1 MKHGSDISLQLKDAI
16 IIHQNLPKRVVANHQ
31 HDWHEII
38 IPLAG
43 TIKVS
48 CHQHSP
54 LTARRGEMVL
64 IPSFLAHSY
73 EIKGGD
79 AEQVILLF
87 RPEWINFTVDKI
99 SLLQQSVLIAELCI
113 FMLIDINDHDREAT
127 PRDLTPITLTLRAAL
142 ERSLAVA
149 KINLPLTELR
159 PKIRDERLRKAVS
172 YLEDHFATENV
183 LEHAAKQGAVS
194 SRTLSRLFKADLG
207 LSAGEMLRLIRIAHA
222 KKLLLAGH
230 YSITEV
236 ALDSGYSAMSQFI
249 SNFKAA
255 TGTLP
260 SQYRKK

>member
-1 MKHGSDISLQLKDAI
+1 MKHCSDLSLELNDVI
-16 IIHQNLPKRVVANHQ
+16 IVHQNLPKRVVAKHH

-38 IPLAG
+38 LPLAG

-48 CHQHSP
+48 CDQQP
-54 LTARRGEMVL
+54 PVTARRGEMVL
-64 IPSFLAHSY
+64 IPAFVEHAY

-87 RPEWINFTVDKI
+87 RPGWVDRAIERITV
-99 SLLQQSVLIAELCI
+99 LQQTVLIAELCI
-113 FMLIDINDHDREAT
+113 FLMIDMDGGDKET
-127 PRDLTPITLTLRAAL
+127 EQRDLAPVTLTLKAAL

-149 KINLPLTELR
+149 KINTPLTELR
-159 PKIRDERLRKAVS
+159 LKIRDDRLRKAVG
-172 YLEDHFATENV
+172 YLEEHFASEEV
-183 LEHAAKQGAVS
+183 LELAAKQGAVS
-194 SRTLSRLFKADLG
+194 SRTLSRLFKTDLG
-207 LSAGEMLRLIRIAHA
+207 LSAGEVLRLIRIAHA
-222 KKLLLAGH
+222 KKLLIAGH

-260 SQYRKK
+260 SQFRKK